1 MAHDLFFTKGMTG
14 SHKTILT
21 ALLLIFLTYVY
32 ITVSEDLLP
41 EFNLSLPHLPGEPY
55 FEIAA
60 IFVIAAL
67 TLTYLR
73 GWKPT
78 AFIIVLLLVVP
89 WAAEVLS
96 IHTGFPFGNYYYTS
110 AFPGPKLLG
119 APLLLSVYY
128 IGWYFVSAYV
138 ISNLLVDGEIFTP
151 EKTWWKRALFSSF
164 IAGIIV
170 AGIDM
175 VADPAMATGL
185 HQWVWTNNA
194 YTAYYGIPY
203 MNYLGYIIVMTPVF
217 FLFRY
222 YEIRSHAKPLGPVTV
237 GIMLIPLSV
246 YFITYVSDVISGPD
260 GLLLIGCF
268 TMVLPLILSLD
279 RLFRYFSRVMGA

>member
-67 TLTYLR
+67 TLMYLR

-89 WAAEVLS
+89 WAAEVLR

-151 EKTWWKRALFSSF
+151 EKDLVE
-164 IAGIIV
+164 AGPFLII
-170 AGIDM
+170 
-175 VADPAMATGL
+175 
-185 HQWVWTNNA
+185 HRRHHCCRHR
-194 YTAYYGIPY
+194 YGGRSRNGDRSP
-203 MNYLGYIIVMTPVF
+203 PVGMD
-217 FLFRY
+217 
-222 YEIRSHAKPLGPVTV
+222 E
-237 GIMLIPLSV
+237 
-246 YFITYVSDVISGPD
+246 
-260 GLLLIGCF
+260 
-268 TMVLPLILSLD
+268 
-279 RLFRYFSRVMGA
+279 